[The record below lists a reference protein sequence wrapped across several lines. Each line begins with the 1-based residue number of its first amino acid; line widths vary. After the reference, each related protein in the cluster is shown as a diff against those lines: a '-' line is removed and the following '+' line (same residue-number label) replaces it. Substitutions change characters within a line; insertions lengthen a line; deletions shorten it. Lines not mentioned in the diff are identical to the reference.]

1 MRKSTLRDI
10 IHYEKMSLKPNV
22 ILIQTLQQCL
32 DGAREFDMKDFIGT
46 GRFVTIS
53 TLPNEYRVLLNKDTQ
68 SVITYV
74 GGYYIQCN
82 IDGEFFITIDNR
94 EEGDEHL
101 EMFKSKNL
109 IDVERKLWDTY
120 AHESFKP

>member
-1 MRKSTLRDI
+1 MRKTKLTDI

-22 ILIQTLQQCL
+22 LLIQTLQQAL
-32 DGAREFDMKDFIGT
+32 DGAREFDFKDFINT

-53 TLPNEYRVLLNKDTQ
+53 TLPDEYRVLINKDTQ
-68 SVITYV
+68 SVVSYV

-82 IDGEFFITIDNR
+82 VDGEFFITIDNR

-101 EMFKSKNL
+101 EIFKSKNL
-109 IDVERKLWDTY
+109 IDVEHKLWDVY
-120 AHESFKP
+120 AHKSFKL